1 MILKESPSL
10 KELSLNNHLFNDESV
25 KLYEEYTLKTL
36 TYIQK
41 FLSNRKFYK
50 GDELVEIQNDKL
62 NAKLDNIEEIQ
73 SLDNALEQLND
84 LYIKKAIAFHNPNY
98 VAHLNCP
105 ITLPSIVAEM
115 IATTIN
121 TAVETWDQSTSATFI
136 EQEVIRWICNAFEFP
151 ESSDG
156 VFTSGGTQSNFM
168 ALLMARDDYAFENFG
183 INIKQNG
190 WSDEISK
197 FRIFCSEKAHF
208 SIQKNAALLGMG
220 YDAVIPIKADA
231 KMRMDA
237 NELVLAIE
245 KTKQEGNIPI
255 AVVATLGTTDY
266 GSFDPLET
274 IGKVA
279 KEHKMWLHIDGA
291 YGGCYVL
298 TDTHK
303 HHFKGSEIADSIT
316 IDFHKTLFQPVS
328 CSAFLAKNKQHFKY
342 VSYYADYLNP
352 LENKDQQRPN
362 LIEKS
367 IQTTRRFDALKVWL
381 TLKTLGTKTITSYL
395 EEVHNLTKRVH
406 EKMSV
411 NPNFELAHVPEL
423 STVVFRYKNSEA
435 AHEPTHDKVNLHIK
449 NTLFGSGKA
458 SIASTKL
465 NGSIYLKFTL
475 LNPKNT
481 INNLLNIIEMIEET
495 GKKYQPKTE
504 LL

>member
-1 MILKESPSL
+1 MIIKEATSL
-10 KELSLNNHLFNDESV
+10 VELSLKNYLFNDESA
-25 KLYEEYTLKTL
+25 KLYEEYTLKTFD
-36 TYIQK
+36 YIQQ
-41 FLSNRKFYK
+41 FLSQRKFYK
-50 GDELVEIQNDKL
+50 GDEIEEIQKNRIS
-62 NAKLDNIEEIQ
+62 AKLDNIDTEQ
-73 SLDNALEQLND
+73 SIDIALQELNE
-84 LYIKKAIAFHNPNY
+84 LYIKNAISFHNPNY

-115 IATTIN
+115 ITTTIN

-136 EQEVIRWICNAFEFP
+136 EQEVIRWICNEFQFP
-151 ESSDG
+151 KNSDG

-168 ALLMARDDYAFENFG
+168 ALLMARDNYAFENFG

-197 FRIFCSEKAHF
+197 FRIFCSDKSHF

-220 YDAVIPIKADA
+220 YDAVIPVKVDS
-231 KMRMDA
+231 KMRMNA
-237 NELVLAIE
+237 NELALAIE

-266 GSFDPLET
+266 GSFDPIQI
-274 IGKVA
+274 IGKIA
-279 KEHKMWLHIDGA
+279 KEQKMWLHVDGA

-303 HHFKGSEIADSIT
+303 HYFKGAEMADSIT

-328 CSAFLAKNKQHFKY
+328 CSAFLANNKQHFQY

-352 LENKDQQRPN
+352 LENKDIERPN

-381 TLKTLGTKTITSYL
+381 TLKTLGTKTIASYL
-395 EEVHNLTKRVH
+395 EEVHSLAKGVYDKISIDNHFETVH
-406 EKMSV
+406 K
-411 NPNFELAHVPEL
+411 PEL
-423 STVVFRYKNSEA
+423 STIVFRYIAEGIREDAIHN
-435 AHEPTHDKVNLHIK
+435 TVNLYIK
-449 NTLFGSGKA
+449 NTLYKSGKA
-458 SIASTKL
+458 SVASTKL
-465 NGSIYLKFTL
+465 SGNIYLKFTL

-481 INNLLNIIEMIEET
+481 INNLSNIIELIKTT
-495 GKKYQPKTE
+495 GEQYKITN
-504 LL
+504 